1 MFQNIHQRLILPRA
15 FKPDD
20 APQAYVNDRTDL
32 AAVRLGDLR
41 IGAFFWYDAYPDG
54 YPGAFFEYE
63 VDSIA
68 DDVTCL
74 WVSNG
79 GKLMT
84 NIDEDTL
91 CFSELASNTEV
102 YVSKGHTE
110 DMVRSFSPTP
120 EESLKSFDMYSVGSS
135 IHDIRMDALEKKIE
149 SIEGKMNEIQFALGS
164 ILRAVQ
170 KTP

>member
-1 MFQNIHQRLILPRA
+1 MFQNIHQRLTLTRA

-20 APQAYVNDRTDL
+20 APQAYVKDKIDL
-32 AAVRLGDLR
+32 AAVQLGKLR
-41 IGAFFWYDAYPDG
+41 IGTIFWYEAYPGG

-170 KTP
+170 KPP